1 MNSESKRKLHQY
13 VEVEEVGQLKKRVAY
28 LEEETH
34 VMMRE
39 MSQNTAERKSL
50 LKDIYRQL
58 KLIQFS
64 CHPKTQNIMEY
75 KFCKQQEG
83 GRGDGLSQVL
93 YEDLNPTVVI
103 RGGLTA
109 HSMATS
115 SEHAKSTMSN
125 ILCIECND

>member
-1 MNSESKRKLHQY
+1 MNSESKRKFHQY
-13 VEVEEVGQLKKRVAY
+13 VEVEEVGQLKKRVAH

-34 VMMRE
+34 VMMQE

-64 CHPKTQNIMEY
+64 CHQKYQNTEY
-75 KFCKQQEG
+75 KFCMQQEG
-83 GRGDGLSQVL
+83 GRADGLSQVL

-103 RGGLTA
+103 RGGSTT
-109 HSMATS
+109 HSMATP

-125 ILCIECND
+125 ILCIEYNN